1 MITACCRHFSE
12 SFNHNPFG
20 KDKEPTDKQINRYRL
35 YKCSECNKWY
45 SLIGVTR
52 GE

>member
-1 MITACCRHFSE
+1 MIETCRHFSE
-12 SFNHNPFG
+12 PFNDNLFG
-20 KDKEPTDKQINRYRL
+20 KNKEPTNEQISIYRL

-45 SLIGVTR
+45 SLIGVTK

>member
-1 MITACCRHFSE
+1 MVTTCGHDPE
-12 SFNHNPFG
+12 YSFNYNPFG
-20 KDKEPTDKQINRYRL
+20 KDKEPTDKQINKYRL

-45 SLIGVTR
+45 SLIGVIR

>member
-1 MITACCRHFSE
+1 MITTCCRHFSE
-12 SFNHNPFG
+12 SFNDNPFG
-20 KDKEPTDKQINRYRL
+20 ENKEPTDKQINKYRL